1 MAAAQ
6 SAAATRRI
14 LGEVTVAFFAS
25 PLCPLGCNGPVMVR
39 VLRVLV
45 YYPVRE
51 TRVSDGV
58 LAGETHVSHPKI
70 VSAKYI

>member
-1 MAAAQ
+1 
-6 SAAATRRI
+6 
-14 LGEVTVAFFAS
+14 
-25 PLCPLGCNGPVMVR
+25 MVR
-39 VLRVLV
+39 LLRVLV

-58 LAGETHVSHPKI
+58 LAGETHVSDPKI